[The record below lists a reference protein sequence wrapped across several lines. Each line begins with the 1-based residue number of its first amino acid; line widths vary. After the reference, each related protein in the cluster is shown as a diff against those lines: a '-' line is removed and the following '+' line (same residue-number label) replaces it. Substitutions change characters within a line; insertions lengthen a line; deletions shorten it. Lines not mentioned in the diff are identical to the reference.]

1 MSFASI
7 IAVLY
12 CLGGSETYTEPTP
25 LKVNNKLIGV
35 IALVKINKRRCSI
48 QAFCIWISIMYN
60 LVVELSMLKYKGGTY
75 KSGKEDS
82 DDNIH

>member
-1 MSFASI
+1 
-7 IAVLY
+7 
-12 CLGGSETYTEPTP
+12 
-25 LKVNNKLIGV
+25 
-35 IALVKINKRRCSI
+35 
-48 QAFCIWISIMYN
+48 MYN